1 MLIFLF
7 MVPGVA
13 EDGELSWGVCRN
25 TLPLGA
31 GVEGEAGA
39 PHCLLLGAALCG
51 GARNSSGR

>member
-39 PHCLLLGAALCG
+39 PHYLLLGAALCG